1 MKVKPLGK
9 RILLK
14 KLEDEAKTSPGG
26 IVLPDSAK
34 SEKVVLGQVLE
45 VGSDKEIEVKKN
57 DQVLVPSFS
66 CSEIEM
72 DGEKL
77 LIVKSTDVLAVVK
90 NK

>member
-14 KLEDEAKTSPGG
+14 KLEDGAKTSPGG
-26 IVLPDSAK
+26 IVLPDSVK

-45 VGSDKEIEVKKN
+45 VGSDEEIEVKKN

>member
-14 KLEDEAKTSPGG
+14 KLEDGAKTSPGG
-26 IVLPDSAK
+26 IVLPDSVK
-34 SEKVVLGQVLE
+34 SEKVVLGKVLE
-45 VGSDKEIEVKKN
+45 VGSDEEIEVKKN
-57 DQVLVPSFS
+57 DQVLVQSFS